1 MCSTRAAAADPRKRL
16 RRRGWHAVVCVGRRG
31 WHVVVCVRGDNQ
43 GAGPGFLAS
52 HDGVVGS
59 GGSGQQQHDALQRCR
74 GVHTLVAGV
83 LHTRG
88 LVQYRL

>member
-1 MCSTRAAAADPRKRL
+1 MFHTRGTAADPRKRL
-16 RRRGWHAVVCVGRRG
+16 RRGGWHAVVCVRG
-31 WHVVVCVRGDNQ
+31 GGNQ

-52 HDGVVGS
+52 DDGVVGS